1 MVKRVL
7 TQMQAGEIRRMR
19 LELNDW
25 GDPKWTGAEIAAAI
39 GVSESTV
46 WRVLNKQAAYA
57 KMGKLEKGGL
67 TLEAASAALTL
78 SGFEGLKDEAA
89 ASAARV
95 MERLKQPLPEVPGLE
110 RAPPPDLLAGGD
122 SPAEAEGSAL
132 GALNERAAA
141 YGLDIEK
148 LRRPA

>member
-1 MVKRVL
+1 MTKRVL
-7 TQMQAGEIRRMR
+7 TQMQVGEIRRMR
-19 LELNDW
+19 LIKNEWDEPLY
-25 GDPKWTGAEIAAAI
+25 TGAEIAAAV

-57 KMGKLEKGGL
+57 KMGGLEKGGL
-67 TLEAASAALTL
+67 SMEAASVALTL
-78 SGFEGLKDEAA
+78 SGFNGLKSEAA

-95 MERLKQPLPEVPGLE
+95 MERLKQPLSETPGLE
-110 RAPPPDLLAGGD
+110 RAPPPDPLDGGD
-122 SPAEAEGSAL
+122 APTEVEGSGL

-141 YGLDIEK
+141 YGLDIDK

>member
-67 TLEAASAALTL
+67 SMEAASAALTL
-78 SGFEGLKDEAA
+78 SGFTGMHDEAA

-95 MERLKQPLPEVPGLE
+95 MERLKQPLPEVPGLG
-110 RAPPPDLLAGGD
+110 RAPPPDPLDGGDAPTEVAGG
-122 SPAEAEGSAL
+122 L

-148 LRRPA
+148 LRRPT